1 MRTVALVPLLAI
13 VCAPLILEAQPQEER
28 LEEELTLEQM
38 ADLALALREGR
49 RGARLGVAVL
59 RWVEGPADGVEVS
72 SVSPGGPAEQA
83 GLKAGDLLT
92 TFNEESLAGA
102 SGLESWERLLDLMEA
117 IEPGTEVTIG
127 YMRGGEDFETQ
138 VTTDTWPEV
147 ASSRM
152 SLEVPGFFFGRGAG
166 NRARALANAL
176 RGGDGNVDMEVEV
189 DEGGGPAR
197 RIVRMRRE
205 PFDSFSFYD
214 VAWRLQGLQITE
226 LTPSLGEYFGAQDGL
241 LVVRAPDNEEIGLE
255 DGDVIRKISGRTFTD
270 ARHATRILR
279 SYEPGEEVELEVLR
293 HKRSKTVRFELPER
307 TSEFLRGPS
316 WSGPDGTLRNP
327 MRPRGPN

>member
-1 MRTVALVPLLAI
+1 MRRIALLPLLAI
-13 VCAPLILEAQPQEER
+13 VSAPLLLQAQPHEER
-28 LEEELTLEQM
+28 IEEELTLEQM
-38 ADLALALREGR
+38 ADLAVALAEGR
-49 RGARLGVAVL
+49 RGARLGVAMH
-59 RWVEGPADGVEVS
+59 RWVEGPADGVDVT
-72 SVSPGGPAEQA
+72 SVSPGGPAEQG

-92 TFNEESLAGA
+92 TFNDESLAGA
-102 SGLESWERLLDLMEA
+102 SGLESWERLLELMEA
-117 IEPGTEVTIG
+117 TEPGTEVTIG

-138 VTTDTWPEV
+138 VTTDAWPQMV
-147 ASSRM
+147 SGR
-152 SLEVPGFFFGRGAG
+152 SLEVPGFFFGRPAG
-166 NRARALANAL
+166 NRVRAIANAL
-176 RGGDGNVDMEVEV
+176 RGGDGNVDVEVEV

-197 RIVRMRRE
+197 RIVRMRRD